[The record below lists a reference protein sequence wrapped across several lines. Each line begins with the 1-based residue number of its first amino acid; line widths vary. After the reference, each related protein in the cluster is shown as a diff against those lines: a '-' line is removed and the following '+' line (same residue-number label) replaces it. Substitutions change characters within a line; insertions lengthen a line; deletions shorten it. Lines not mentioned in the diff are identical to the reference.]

1 MIILKISSYFLISIS
16 LKVIYIFE
24 RFNNFL
30 FFQIH
35 LIHFQESSDS
45 DSEDIFE
52 DSVESTAALE
62 ETTAHC
68 TATCTR
74 SVHSNDEIK
83 VKDIKS

>member
-1 MIILKISSYFLISIS
+1 MKFLNDLIIYYFL
-16 LKVIYIFE
+16 K
-24 RFNNFL
+24 
-30 FFQIH
+30 IH

-83 VKDIKS
+83 VKGIKS